1 MIWGGIVYRIFAT
14 GAVVGV
20 VGVFL
25 AAVSRKREDRIA
37 AMAALSFF
45 VVYTSFHLYVRMN
58 PRVLSFEGELTE
70 QYRDSRVAPPLPTTC
85 AYVFDTGEKKKR
97 TVYWDSFT
105 RNKYDEEIV
114 PPGVKFAIELKLD
127 GWNEEISADKSDA
140 FLKLCSAI
148 KQGLITFGGKTCH
161 QLLKHLMHLKLVA
174 SHR

>member
-1 MIWGGIVYRIFAT
+1 MRTAKDGCNQRRKTRAAICAACLWGKLKMIWDGIVYRIFAT

-45 VVYTSFHLYVRMN
+45 VVYTSFHLYALMN

-97 TVYWDSFT
+97 TVYLDSFT

-114 PPGVKFAIELKLD
+114 VGREYTVYYEQRTKIILKL
-127 GWNEEISADKSDA
+127 EENNQKVSKKD
-140 FLKLCSAI
+140 
-148 KQGLITFGGKTCH
+148 
-161 QLLKHLMHLKLVA
+161 
-174 SHR
+174 

>member
-1 MIWGGIVYRIFAT
+1 MEKIENDLGWNLYRIFAT

-45 VVYTSFHLYVRMN
+45 VVYTSFHLYVLMN

-97 TVYWDSFT
+97 TVYLDSFT

-114 PPGVKFAIELKLD
+114 VGREYTVYYEQRTKIILKL
-127 GWNEEISADKSDA
+127 EENNQKVSKKD
-140 FLKLCSAI
+140 
-148 KQGLITFGGKTCH
+148 
-161 QLLKHLMHLKLVA
+161 
-174 SHR
+174 